1 MNSET
6 SSPLFSLLAE
16 NERVIIGFYR
26 LATLLIVGA
35 LILHLAFASFYVYSA
50 ALVDNARVL
59 LFAVFNIAAVVV
71 EIFLS
76 RMGFMLGSRAGQLRD
91 MQYALKIAESDLDVA
106 RLEAAARAIM
116 SMRRDVSSLK
126 ILDLENIV
134 AKLSSGKS
142 SGKDAA

>member
-59 LFAVFNIAAVVV
+59 LFAVFNIAVVV